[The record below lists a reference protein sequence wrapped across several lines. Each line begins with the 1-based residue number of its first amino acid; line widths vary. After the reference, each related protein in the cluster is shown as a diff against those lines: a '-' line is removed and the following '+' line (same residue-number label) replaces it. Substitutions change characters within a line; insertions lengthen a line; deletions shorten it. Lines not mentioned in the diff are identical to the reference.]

1 MKFSLFTEIQC
12 SQEDS
17 PMTRLEEFLEQAE
30 LADTL
35 GYRGFWIAEIHC
47 QPRFSVLSAPYTVL
61 GAVSQ
66 RTRRLRLGVAVNIV
80 AAHHPVQMAEQ
91 AAMLDLLSHGRM
103 DFAAGGGHPHT
114 RVYECFGVNQDKTR
128 EIMEESLKIIQAAW
142 TEDVLKFEGR
152 FFRIP
157 EVVVNPKPLQ
167 RPHPPVYIAASSPDG
182 VDFASRLGLN
192 LFLPIHT
199 RTREQVL
206 NLSNSYWKLLE
217 EHGQEPSQRELGLL
231 VPMHLAETIG
241 EAKNRAEQGIMSYYR
256 TIADMRSDYIQWLNG
271 QGIDLP
277 SRLGKTSTGEGLT
290 FERVCSEHAVV
301 GDFDTAVAALKR
313 LADETGATHILVWM
327 NIGSARHDF
336 VLESMK
342 QFAREVMP
350 ELERYRPEKRSSLSA
365 VEASRGK

>member
-12 SQEDS
+12 PQESS
-17 PMTRLEEFLEQAE
+17 PATRLEEFLEQAE
-30 LADTL
+30 AADTL

-47 QPRFSVLSAPYTVL
+47 QPRFSLLSAPYTVL

-80 AAHHPVQMAEQ
+80 AVHHPVQMAEQ

-128 EIMEESLKIIQAAW
+128 EIMEEGLKIIQSAW
-142 TEDVLKFEGR
+142 TDDVLRFEGQ

-157 EVVVNPKPLQ
+157 GVIVNPKPLQ
-167 RPHPPVYIAASSPDG
+167 RPHPPIYIAASSPDG
-182 VDFASRLGLN
+182 VEFAARLGLN

-199 RTREQVL
+199 RSREQL
-206 NLSNSYWKLLE
+206 RQLSNSYWKLLE
-217 EHGQEPSQRELGLL
+217 SYGKDRSQRELGILI
-231 VPMHLAETIG
+231 PMHLAETTG
-241 EAKNRAEQGIMSYYR
+241 KARDRAQDGIMSYYR
-256 TIADMRSDYIQWLNG
+256 TIKDMRSDYIQWLNG
-271 QGIDLP
+271 QGIELP
-277 SRLGKTSTGEGLT
+277 SRLGKTATGEGLT

-301 GDFDTAVAALKR
+301 SDSDTALAALKQ
-313 LADETGATHILVWM
+313 LINETGATHILAWM
-327 NIGSARHDF
+327 NMGSARHDL

-342 QFAREVMP
+342 QFARDLMP
-350 ELERYRPEKRSSLSA
+350 RLETYHPDRQSSLSLA
-365 VEASRGK
+365 QY

>member
-12 SQEDS
+12 PQEAS
-17 PMTRLEEFLEQAE
+17 PVIRLEEFLEQAE
-30 LADTL
+30 AADTL

-47 QPRFSVLSAPYTVL
+47 QPRFSLLSAPYTVL

-80 AAHHPVQMAEQ
+80 AVHHPVQMAEQ

-128 EIMEESLKIIQAAW
+128 EIMEEGLKIIQSAW
-142 TEDVLKFEGR
+142 TDDVLRFEGQ

-157 EVVVNPKPLQ
+157 GVIVNPKPLQ
-167 RPHPPVYIAASSPDG
+167 RPHPPIYIAASSPDG
-182 VDFASRLGLN
+182 VEFAARLGLN

-199 RTREQVL
+199 RSREQL
-206 NLSNSYWKLLE
+206 LQLSNSYWKLLE
-217 EHGQEPSQRELGLL
+217 SYGKDRSQRELGLL
-231 VPMHLAETIG
+231 IPMHLAETTG
-241 EAKNRAEQGIMSYYR
+241 KARDRAQDGIMSYYR

-277 SRLGKTSTGEGLT
+277 SRLGKTATGEGLT

-301 GDFDTAVAALKR
+301 GDSDTALAALKQ
-313 LADETGATHILVWM
+313 LINETGATHILAWM
-327 NIGSARHDF
+327 NMGSARHDL

-342 QFAREVMP
+342 QFARDLMP
-350 ELERYRPEKRSSLSA
+350 RLESYHPDRRSSLSLA
-365 VEASRGK
+365 QY

>member
-12 SQEDS
+12 PQEAS
-17 PMTRLEEFLEQAE
+17 PVARLEEFLEQAE
-30 LADTL
+30 AADTL

-47 QPRFSVLSAPYTVL
+47 QPRFSLLSAPYTVL

-80 AAHHPVQMAEQ
+80 AVHHPVQMAEQ

-128 EIMEESLKIIQAAW
+128 EIMEEGLKIIQSAW
-142 TEDVLKFEGR
+142 TDDVLRFEGQ

-157 EVVVNPKPLQ
+157 GVIVNPKPLQ
-167 RPHPPVYIAASSPDG
+167 RPHPPIYIAASSPDG
-182 VDFASRLGLN
+182 VEFAARLGLN

-199 RTREQVL
+199 RSREQL
-206 NLSNSYWKLLE
+206 LQLSNSYWKLLE
-217 EHGQEPSQRELGLL
+217 SYGKDRSQRELGLL
-231 VPMHLAETIG
+231 IPMHLAETTG
-241 EAKNRAEQGIMSYYR
+241 KARDRAQDGIMSYYR

-277 SRLGKTSTGEGLT
+277 SRLGKTATGEGLT

-301 GDFDTAVAALKR
+301 GDSDTALAALKQ
-313 LADETGATHILVWM
+313 LINETGATHILAWM
-327 NIGSARHDF
+327 NMGSARHDL

-342 QFAREVMP
+342 QFARDLMP
-350 ELERYRPEKRSSLSA
+350 RLESYHPDRRSSLSLA
-365 VEASRGK
+365 QY

>member
-12 SQEDS
+12 PQEAS
-17 PMTRLEEFLEQAE
+17 PATRLEEFLEQAE
-30 LADTL
+30 AADTL

-47 QPRFSVLSAPYTVL
+47 QPRFSLLSAPYTVL

-80 AAHHPVQMAEQ
+80 AVHHPVQMAEQ

-128 EIMEESLKIIQAAW
+128 EIMEEGLKIIQSAW
-142 TEDVLKFEGR
+142 TDDVLRFEGQ

-157 EVVVNPKPLQ
+157 GVIVNPKPLQ
-167 RPHPPVYIAASSPDG
+167 RPHPPIYIAASSPDG
-182 VDFASRLGLN
+182 VEFAARLGLN

-199 RTREQVL
+199 RSREQL
-206 NLSNSYWKLLE
+206 LQLSNSYWKLLE
-217 EHGQEPSQRELGLL
+217 SYGKDRSQRELGLL
-231 VPMHLAETIG
+231 IPMHLAETTG
-241 EAKNRAEQGIMSYYR
+241 KARDRAQDGIMSYYR

-277 SRLGKTSTGEGLT
+277 GRLGKTATGEGLT

-301 GDFDTAVAALKR
+301 GDSDTALAALKQ
-313 LADETGATHILVWM
+313 LINETGATHILAWM
-327 NIGSARHDF
+327 NMGSARHDL

-342 QFAREVMP
+342 QFARDLMP
-350 ELERYRPEKRSSLSA
+350 RLESYHPDRRSSLSLA
-365 VEASRGK
+365 QY